1 MSKTIFQVKS
11 YPVLQRKTKLAKY
24 RTILWKAFTIV
35 INYFTSYYCPTN
47 CQSKPI
53 SLALNRYISFLNSI
67 GMFWMPLSFY
77 TRTPFC
83 FLLSASIFPFS
94 IQYIER
100 SFQKRYLEGNNF
112 SFFLRL
118 NVIYPQEKG
127 SEGSDVGND
136 PGKLQLF
143 G

>member
-1 MSKTIFQVKS
+1 
-11 YPVLQRKTKLAKY
+11 
-24 RTILWKAFTIV
+24 
-35 INYFTSYYCPTN
+35 
-47 CQSKPI
+47 
-53 SLALNRYISFLNSI
+53 
-67 GMFWMPLSFY
+67 MFWMPLSFY

-127 SEGSDVGND
+127 SEGSDVWND
-136 PGKLQLF
+136 PAGMLQLF
-143 G
+143 GSFFECKRWC

>member
-11 YPVLQRKTKLAKY
+11 YPVLKRKTKLAKY

-35 INYFTSYYCPTN
+35 VNSLTIYYCLTN

-100 SFQKRYLEGNNF
+100 SFQ
-112 SFFLRL
+112 
-118 NVIYPQEKG
+118 NVILKEII
-127 SEGSDVGND
+127 
-136 PGKLQLF
+136 F
-143 G
+143 HFF